1 MNISEAQKYIQ
12 NESKD
17 KKTKTSEKLEKQ
29 TEVKQTGPHEQGNL
43 KHGMS
48 QKIVH
53 RGTKSQGLGLSHLTF
68 QGVPFTSP
76 ST

>member
-17 KKTKTSEKLEKQ
+17 KKTKKSEKLEKQ
-29 TEVKQTGPHEQGNL
+29 TEVNIHEQGNL
-43 KHGMS
+43 KPGVG
-48 QKIVH
+48 QKTVH
-53 RGTKSQGLGLSHLTF
+53 TGTKNQGLGLSHLTF
-68 QGVPFTSP
+68 QGVPFTSL

>member
-17 KKTKTSEKLEKQ
+17 KKIKKSEKLEKQ
-29 TEVKQTGPHEQGNL
+29 TEVIIHEQGNL
-43 KHGMS
+43 KHGVG
-48 QKIVH
+48 QKTVH
-53 RGTKSQGLGLSHLTF
+53 VGTKSQGLGLSHLTV
-68 QGVPFTSP
+68 QWVPSTSP